1 MKAVFAVPDDR
12 IDYAQAKLA
21 LDKIVD
27 PSLDVAATM
36 AELDQMAEE
45 ARRLAGPSPTEG
57 DLLAALRK
65 LIYESG
71 PWNGYRP
78 FAYDHSDPYGDHI
91 SNKLLHAYLATR
103 LGNCISMPVLFL
115 IPDRQAWL
123 GGGAE
128 LRA

>member
-1 MKAVFAVPDDR
+1 
-12 IDYAQAKLA
+12 
-21 LDKIVD
+21 
-27 PSLDVAATM
+27 VAATM